1 MKRLKKIILW
11 VILVGIIVVIL
22 GVAAVALFFPKEKVK
37 AMAVEKISAALDRE
51 VTIEGISVSF
61 WGGIG
66 AYLENIKI
74 ANPETFEEKYLLDAK
89 ALDVKLQFW
98 PLLKKQV
105 LVDRLILVEPQINL
119 RKLESGVT
127 NYQFGVVDSLAP
139 EAVKEKLPEESKL
152 AVSTI
157 SFENLAIKEGRISY
171 VNDSSKMEV
180 TASGLKL
187 ESKVKT
193 PQPSVF
199 QSSGEIEIGALA
211 VQMDTVSY
219 PEMTIKC
226 DYDATFNGNE
236 DRITLNDTKVQIN
249 DVALTLGA
257 EIPNFSELNKAEL
270 KVNSEK
276 TKISSLLKLLPD
288 EYKALLEGYNV
299 DGDLVLDA
307 DVIYD
312 EKGPDTLSYSGN
324 MIMSDIAMTMTE
336 YPGNLVVKSG
346 KAGFKKD
353 YAEIELTD
361 ASFENNPFKLSCKV
375 NGFEK
380 PVVAG
385 DVSGKVDL
393 VTVNG
398 YLPKTGNPKLAGD
411 MAFELKFSGPVNQLS
426 KVKLAGDL
434 NLDKASYTAETLP
447 EPIETMN
454 MKARIDDRN
463 VIIDDMYVQ
472 FPSSDVSMK
481 GELADAFPYFIP
493 GSGEDARKPFLT
505 FEMTSKRFNT
515 DKLFPEA
522 VPGEGQNLAELPLD
536 SLPPIILP
544 DIDGKGTAKVDTLI
558 YTNVEFTNITSDVV
572 IKDRVIHADNAN
584 GNVYTG
590 KVKGEAAVDLNDFEN
605 PVYSGTYEASQ
616 IEVNDFLTR
625 FTKFGGHL
633 FGKVN
638 MNGDFKA
645 TGWEP
650 EDLIKTLTLDG
661 SALFNEARL
670 VNFDIIQKMAQS
682 FNFSE
687 VKEETIRDLASSF
700 KVRDGRV
707 IFDALKFF
715 NNMGDWNIT
724 GSVGFDGSLDYSG
737 DVLLTEG
744 MTSQLM
750 ARSDM
755 VAGMAGLLKDKQSG
769 RVKVGFKLGGTYS
782 NPKPT
787 LDLSPAKEQLED
799 KLKNKVGDALK
810 GLLGK

>member
-11 VILVGIIVVIL
+11 VILIGVVVVIL
-22 GVAAVALFFPKEKVK
+22 GAAGVALFFPKEKVK
-37 AMAVEKISAALDRE
+37 AMAIEKMSSALDRE
-51 VTIEGISVSF
+51 VTIDGISVSF

-74 ANPETFEEKYLLDAK
+74 ANPENFEEKYFLDAK

-105 LVDRLILVEPQINL
+105 MVDRLILVEPQINL
-119 RKLESGVT
+119 RKLESGAT

-152 AVSTI
+152 AVSAV
-157 SFENLAIKEGRISY
+157 SFENLAIKDGRLSY
-171 VNDSSKMEV
+171 VDDSSKMKII
-180 TASGLKL
+180 ASGLKL

-199 QSSGEIEIGALA
+199 QSSGEIEIGSLA
-211 VQMDTVSY
+211 VEMDTVAY
-219 PEMTIKC
+219 PEMAVKC

-236 DRITLNDTKVQIN
+236 DRVSLNDAKVRIN

-257 EIPNFSELNKAEL
+257 EVPNFSELNKAEL

-288 EYKALLEGYNV
+288 EYKALLEGYNI

-312 EKGPDTLSYSGN
+312 EKTADTLSYSGN
-324 MIMSDIAMTMTE
+324 MILSDMAITMTK
-336 YPGNLVVKSG
+336 YPGNLAVKSG

-353 YAEIELTD
+353 YAEIELSE

-375 NGFEK
+375 NDFEK
-380 PVVAG
+380 PVVSG
-385 DVSGKVDL
+385 DVSGRVDL

-411 MAFELKFSGPVNQLS
+411 MSFDLKFSGPVDQLS
-426 KVKLAGDL
+426 QVKLAGDL

-454 MKARIDDRN
+454 LKAKINDRN
-463 VIIDDMYVQ
+463 VIIDNMYVQ

-493 GSGEDARKPFLT
+493 GSGEDAKKPFLT
-505 FEMTSKRFNT
+505 FEMSSKRFNT

-544 DIDGKGTAKVDTLI
+544 DIDGKGTAKFDTLI

-572 IKDRVIHADNAN
+572 IKDRVINANNAN

-590 KVKGEAAVDLNDFEN
+590 KVKGQAAVDLNDFNN
-605 PVYSGTYEASQ
+605 PVYTGTYEASQ

-661 SALFNEARL
+661 SALFNEAKL
-670 VNFDIIQKMAQS
+670 VNFDVIQKMAQS
-682 FNFSE
+682 FNFSS

-715 NNMGDWNIT
+715 NNMGDWNII

-737 DVLLTEG
+737 EVLLTEN
-744 MTSQLM
+744 MTSELM
-750 ARSDM
+750 AKSDM
-755 VAGMAGLLKDKQSG
+755 VAGMASLLKDKKSG